1 MISVLK
7 KYSNNVIFDTLKELA
22 NEIYHKYGVVSIP
35 VSLERDKSG
44 KVVKKITA
52 KWGELVSKENLSWED
67 IEQLWEA
74 TVSIKRGGKLIE
86 DYKKILRHRG
96 IAILTGAISGLTVVD
111 VDDEEEAERRFGK
124 DRWAELQRSTLVI
137 KTPNKGK
144 HLYFKYDPDLPTTT
158 NILPKIDI
166 RNDKA
171 LVVTYPS
178 TVWDEA
184 TPCYELVNEAEPT
197 AVPEWLK
204 EILLQRKKEKD
215 SISLYINKED
225 RKERRSLSTRELSKL
240 GDLFTPLWKEGH
252 RHNLTQYIAG
262 FLYKQG
268 IGCESI
274 RKLIEKIVYS
284 ASDEEAER
292 RLKFVDY
299 ECERFE
305 GVSKEDIKGYAGI
318 KEELEALVEEGVI
331 TESGY
336 LHILEELNN
345 LFPPKKEK
353 RDDIFVRIG
362 DSPKWGYA
370 SLSKYD
376 AIKEWKQ
383 TEKEG
388 FVFKST
394 IAWGHIVDLEVVR
407 PPTRLAEETD
417 KIWNLTYSYAG
428 EIYKFKG
435 TPAEVLGA
443 LEENG
448 FLINTRKAKEA
459 FMAILG
465 KIEREKGIQKKW
477 LRYGIFPTDDG
488 GIVLNHPE
496 LEGYEPTDEE
506 IVAALKTLDIYVS
519 VWSERKLA
527 EVSTVVKFAIASP
540 FYFVRKVFTNRPWQ
554 WLALVGESDTGK
566 TEDARLTKRLWNVP
580 YETELNTSSIQ
591 TEARLAK
598 QTDSGTFA
606 LIVNETTH
614 LFDSSAHGSSLQE
627 MLKSIW
633 GDIVARTHLSRNRRQ
648 RVSFALAPFV
658 FTSNNPLKLSSSL
671 AKRIKVVN
679 YPLSAKVTPEEKKD
693 FSLAFPE
700 GFLERQLKPLAKKIY
715 DIVASN
721 IKLLTE
727 SDTFE
732 DFAEILLED
741 LYSKYL
747 NRVPEWVK
755 MRPEETEVD
764 DEATATGLDIIHYI
778 LEFVNVSFKKFFPD
792 TLGHP
797 DVLEKIAKLQAELAT
812 FPVKYDASTEEVIIT
827 KDFLT
832 FLKEKGI
839 EAPSLRWLKEK
850 LENCPDL
857 DMEVQFTK
865 TTRRSLGISGKR
877 AVIFVAKVLSDED
890 QATKSSLIALRVKK
904 DLDKQLKE
912 ENSKNR
918 PNSRGDIDRYYKG
931 DNSQAYEPND
941 PPDADMDIDDLDLL

>member
-1 MISVLK
+1 MIELLK

-22 NEIYHKYGVVSIP
+22 NELYHKYGVVSIP
-35 VSLERDKSG
+35 VSLERDRNG

-52 KWGELVSKENLSWED
+52 KWGELVSKDDISWED

-74 TVSIKRGGKLIE
+74 TISIKKGSKLVE
-86 DYKKILRHRG
+86 DYKKIIRHRG

-124 DRWAELQRSTLVI
+124 DRWAKLQRSTLVI

-178 TVWDEA
+178 TVWNEA
-184 TPCYELVNEAEPT
+184 TPCYELVNEAEPVE
-197 AVPEWLK
+197 VPEWLK
-204 EILLQRKKEKD
+204 EILLQRKREKD
-215 SISLYINKED
+215 SISLYINKGD
-225 RKERRSLSTRELSKL
+225 RQTKRSLSTRELVVL

-252 RHNLTQYIAG
+252 RHNLTQYLAG

-268 IGCESI
+268 IDCGSI

-284 ASDEEAER
+284 ANDEEAEK

-305 GVSKEDIKGYAGI
+305 GVSKENIKGYAGI

-345 LFPPKKEK
+345 LFPPKREK

-417 KIWNLTYSYAG
+417 KVWNLTYSYAG

-477 LRYGIFPTDDG
+477 LRYGIFPHYQWE
-488 GIVLNHPE
+488 IVLNHPE
-496 LEGYEPTDEE
+496 LENYEPSEEE
-506 IVAALKTLDIYVS
+506 IVEALKVLDIYVS

-527 EVSTVVKFAIASP
+527 EVATVVKFAIASP

-566 TEDARLTKRLWNVP
+566 TEDARLTRKLWNVP

-598 QTDSGTFA
+598 QVDSGTFA

-614 LFDSSAHGSSLQE
+614 LFDASAQGSSLQE

-648 RVSFALAPFV
+648 RVSFALAPFI

-679 YPLSAKVTPEEKKD
+679 YPLSAKVTPEEKKN

-700 GFLERQLKPLAKKIY
+700 GYLERELKPLAKKIY
-715 DIVASN
+715 DMVSSN

-727 SDTFE
+727 ADTFE
-732 DFAEILLED
+732 DFAETLLED
-741 LYSKYL
+741 LYSRYL
-747 NRVPEWVK
+747 NRVPEWIK
-755 MRPEETEVD
+755 LRAETAEANDEVTV
-764 DEATATGLDIIHYI
+764 EAFDLLLYMIEY
-778 LEFVNVSFKKFFPD
+778 VNTNFKKHFDSVFG
-792 TLGHP
+792 TP
-797 DVLEKIAKLQAELAT
+797 DVLEKIARLQSEIAT
-812 FPVKYDASTEEVIIT
+812 FPIKYDAFGEKVYIT
-827 KDFLT
+827 RDFLT

-839 EAPSLRWLKEK
+839 EAPSLKWLKEK
-850 LENCPDL
+850 LESSTELKLEVEYSKVSKRDL
-857 DMEVQFTK
+857 G
-865 TTRRSLGISGKR
+865 LIGKKV
-877 AVIFVAKVLSDED
+877 VIFNADALSTAEKE
-890 QATKSSLIALRVKK
+890 TKSSWNSIKVKK
-904 DLDKQLKE
+904 QIEQQLGKDMGTFKE
-912 ENSKNR
+912 DDDTN
-918 PNSRGDIDRYYKG
+918 I
-931 DNSQAYEPND
+931 
-941 PPDADMDIDDLDLL
+941 DLDL